1 MVYLIKFF
9 QVVAILFLA
18 FFWNK
23 FLLEK
28 VFLILTKTYTKNS
41 NDTFI
46 PFFSIKDEKTKA
58 KKTALLQNF
67 INEKFED
74 VLTHDQYKLYIKSMS
89 R

>member
-46 PFFSIKDEKTKA
+46 PFFSIKDEKTIVKYYQIFYW
-58 KKTALLQNF
+58 LLAIVVSFLLVIQ
-67 INEKFED
+67 
-74 VLTHDQYKLYIKSMS
+74 
-89 R
+89 